1 MLRFF
6 QIHFRG
12 DSDTLHFRGD
22 SDILHF
28 WGDSDILHF
37 RGDSDILH
45 FWGDSDIL
53 HFWGDSRYFN
63 FWGDSDILHFW
74 GDSDILHF
82 WWVEIDATVSYA
94 MTNLVTALIRTL
106 NMVLLRDTRL
116 IYKFNNAIKLKHQ
129 YKWKSLFNTSWIP
142 FTALRL

>member
-12 DSDTLHFRGD
+12 DSDT
-22 SDILHF
+22 LHF

-53 HFWGDSRYFN
+53 HFW
-63 FWGDSDILHFW
+63 
-74 GDSDILHF
+74 
-82 WWVEIDATVSYA
+82 WVEIDASVSYA
-94 MTNLVTALIRTL
+94 MTNLVTASIRTL

-116 IYKFNNAIKLKHQ
+116 IYKFNNSIKLKHQ
-129 YKWKSLFNTSWIP
+129 YKWKSVQHFLNSIHSFKTLKVSV
-142 FTALRL
+142 LLE